1 MQRPW
6 AGLRPIQVIMKKA
19 SGTSTLEWPPGT
31 PALYKQLAQVN
42 PEQRLM
48 DRACSKGLTGCSCK
62 TR

>member
-31 PALYKQLAQVN
+31 PALYKELAQVN

-48 DRACSKGLTGCSCK
+48 K
-62 TR
+62 